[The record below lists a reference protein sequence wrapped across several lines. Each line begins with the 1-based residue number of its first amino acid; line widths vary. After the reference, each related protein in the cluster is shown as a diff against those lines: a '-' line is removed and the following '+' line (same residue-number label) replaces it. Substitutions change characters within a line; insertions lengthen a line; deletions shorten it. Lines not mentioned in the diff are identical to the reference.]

1 MIVVGSGPAG
11 QRAAIQGAKSGKRVA
26 LVEVGL
32 VFLFE
37 PGAVRVAAGLSH
49 RDIARR
55 LGISPRHASR
65 LYERGI
71 KRAERAAAW
80 LDRRTP
86 A

>member
-1 MIVVGSGPAG
+1 LVADRDALAQVLRSLGSRERLA
-11 QRAAIQGAKSGKRVA
+11 
-26 LVEVGL
+26 
-32 VFLFE
+32 VFL
-37 PGAVRVAAGLSH
+37 RVAAGLSH

-65 LYERGI
+65 LYERERGI